1 MSIRAGRFAIAVAV
15 PAALALLSLAEPAH
29 AQRRGIQS
37 VGRMS
42 GQCGAGGQQSQL
54 QTQQRNQLSGLRQM
68 QLTGASP
75 QSPQLIGLQ
84 AQAQQLI
91 ALQQQQLTALQQQIA
106 VLQQQQL
113 GAAQQQQLDAWQRQL
128 DALQRKLNAVQ
139 AQNGQ

>member
-1 MSIRAGRFAIAVAV
+1 MSARAGKFVIAVV
-15 PAALALLSLAEPAH
+15 LPAALALLSFAEPAQ
-29 AQRRGIQS
+29 AQRRSIQS
-37 VGRMS
+37 VGRAS
-42 GQCGAGGQQSQL
+42 GQCGSGGQQSQL
-54 QTQQRNQLSGLRQM
+54 QTQQRNQLSNLRQM

-75 QSPQLIGLQ
+75 QGSQLIGLQ
-84 AQAQQLI
+84 AQAQQII

-113 GAAQQQQLDAWQRQL
+113 GAAQQLQLDAWQRQL